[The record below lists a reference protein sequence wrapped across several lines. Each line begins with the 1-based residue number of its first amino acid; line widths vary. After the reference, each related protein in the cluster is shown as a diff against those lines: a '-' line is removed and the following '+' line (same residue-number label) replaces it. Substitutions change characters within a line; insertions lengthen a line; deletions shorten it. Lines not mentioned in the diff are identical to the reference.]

1 MPARTEHDGGTAG
14 DSTSGTPARAW
25 HRSTRCADDAR
36 CMAESNCVEA
46 ARLSAALIGVRD
58 STRPESVLPLTS
70 ERFSTL
76 LRALKDRY
84 ER

>member
-1 MPARTEHDGGTAG
+1 
-14 DSTSGTPARAW
+14 
-25 HRSTRCADDAR
+25 
-36 CMAESNCVEA
+36 MAESNCVEA